1 MIEYLLKHQH
11 TAKDRIIQTMGGC
24 CQICGYNKCVQ
35 ALDLHHINPEEKDR
49 VISGNLLNNAWT
61 KVCNEL
67 KKCILVC
74 ANCHREIHAGLHNEK
89 LVSSYNNEIADQF
102 AQMIEKFKTKQNHYC
117 KNCGAVIYRGSTYC
131 IKCSQTIRRVCERPN
146 REELKQLIRA
156 TSFTTIASKYNVTDN
171 TIRKWCKS
179 YNLPYRVSDIMDYS
193 DEEWLLI

>member
-89 LVSSYNNEIADQF
+89 LVSSYNNEIVDQF
-102 AQMIEKFKTKQNHYC
+102 AQMIEKFKTKQNRYC

>member
-102 AQMIEKFKTKQNHYC
+102 AQMIEKFKTKQNNYC

-131 IKCSQTIRRVCERPN
+131 VECSQTIRRVCERPN
-146 REELKQLIRA
+146 REELKRLIRA